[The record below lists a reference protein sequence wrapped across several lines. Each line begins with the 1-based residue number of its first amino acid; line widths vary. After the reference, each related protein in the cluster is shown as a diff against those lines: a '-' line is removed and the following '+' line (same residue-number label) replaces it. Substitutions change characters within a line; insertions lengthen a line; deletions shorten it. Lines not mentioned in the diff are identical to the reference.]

1 MKGSREISLVALF
14 IITGA
19 VQDTVA
25 DTNVRSLSLLET
37 DTHSAIV
44 TTTALEPTRLSPSDP
59 TTIFSHVALDPILT
73 APEGLTVFH
82 SDKAVDVYSTGTD
95 CVAGALAFDVNA
107 FYLPTVAEI
116 CEASGSFSDSC
127 NTAMSDFVEFQEI
140 ASQSFSGCLDDA
152 QSDAKEVELLTYG
165 ITTFISYQG
174 IGISGTEDGIARGFD
189 RLFVLW
195 GEGNETAK
203 DALSVLVSFTF
214 DAPEVPAQMA
224 AIPGLNS
231 RVKREIL
238 DGLAIVRFR
247 NERMAANNAG
257 LNQNVVPQLIRL
269 LANTDEEVPQLAMAR
284 LVAIGSAL
292 TEANRA
298 AAVTALEAY
307 RRRNTDAEVQTDID
321 AALRALRPPRKD

>member
-1 MKGSREISLVALF
+1 MKSCRKISLVALF
-14 IITGA
+14 LISGA
-19 VQDTVA
+19 AQDTVA
-25 DTNVRSLSLLET
+25 ETQSRLLSFEAADTE
-37 DTHSAIV
+37 SAIV
-44 TTTALEPTRLSPSDP
+44 TITTSDASPISSSSPSA
-59 TTIFSHVALDPILT
+59 IY
-73 APEGLTVFH
+73 
-82 SDKAVDVYSTGTD
+82 SDTAVDVF
-95 CVAGALAFDVNA
+95 VAGPACGDAAIAYDLNE
-107 FYLPTVAEI
+107 FYLPTVSTI
-116 CEASGSFSDSC
+116 CESAGFFSDSC
-127 NTAMSDFVEFQEI
+127 TTAMSDFAEFQEI
-140 ASQSFSGCLDDA
+140 ASHSFSGCIDDVD
-152 QSDAKEVELLTYG
+152 SDAREVELLTYG

-174 IGISGTEDGIARGFD
+174 SGISGTEAGIARGLN

-214 DAPEVPAQMA
+214 DAPAVPEQMA

-238 DGLAIVRFR
+238 DGIAIVRFR

-269 LANTDEEVPQLAMAR
+269 LANTDEEIPQLAMAR

-292 TEANRA
+292 TQANRTA
-298 AAVTALEAY
+298 AITALEAY

-321 AALRALRPPRKD
+321 AALRALRPAPKN